1 MPEWTDTNGEGKPQ
15 QYTDALMEALARLT
29 EAGRTGDLSIAM
41 ENIHLPP
48 EEGKIIQLVNE
59 AVSNYRNAT
68 EYDLMKYKLSGD
80 ALDIALWDLIV
91 DSSDP
96 DQPVYQFTWSPEF
109 RQMLGFTDERSFTNV
124 MRSWSDRLHPDD
136 KERVM
141 KAFSTYLSDYTNEKP
156 YDMEYRLKVK
166 EGHYRYFRA
175 FGAAHRDQNG
185 VLLKAAGALMD
196 IDERVKTERLLEQR
210 EKMLVASAEMAAIFS
225 SHDYRRADRFDEL
238 IKKGLS
244 PVADAVNLDR
254 IVIYRFVDAG
264 AGERFGQ
271 IYRWDKLRGGRISMN
286 SELMVLPN
294 YPVMHNWLMVLS
306 AGMSINTHASM
317 MTMLEFAFLRIF
329 GVKSLLLSPVFIQN
343 ELWGCVAF
351 QDITNERQF
360 DDACVHFMST
370 AAHVWVNAIIRNE
383 EAKR

>member
-1 MPEWTDTNGEGKPQ
+1 MPEWVDTNGEREPQ
-15 QYTDALMEALARLT
+15 QYTDALMEALAQLS
-29 EAGRTGDLSIAM
+29 EAGRTGDLSVAM
-41 ENIHLPP
+41 ENIQLPP
-48 EEGKIIQLVNE
+48 DESKIMQLVNE
-59 AVSNYRNAT
+59 AVSNYRSAT
-68 EYDLMKYKLSGD
+68 EYDLMKYKLTGD
-80 ALDIALWDLIV
+80 ALNVALWDLLV

-96 DQPVYQFTWSPEF
+96 AQPVYQFTWSQEF

-156 YDMEYRLKVK
+156 YDMEYRLKMK
-166 EGHYRYFRA
+166 EGHYRHFRA
-175 FGAAHRDQNG
+175 LGAAHRDQKG

-196 IDERVKTERLLEQR
+196 IDERIKTERLLEQR

-225 SHDYRRADRFDEL
+225 SHDYRRTDRFDEL

-271 IYRWDKLRGGRISMN
+271 IYRWDKLRGGRISIN
-286 SELMVLPN
+286 SEMMVLPN
-294 YPVMHNWLMVLS
+294 YPVMHNWFMVLS

-317 MTMLEFAFLRIF
+317 MTMLEFSFLRIF
-329 GVKSLLLSPVFIQN
+329 GVKSLLLSPVFIHN
-343 ELWGCVAF
+343 RLWGCVAF

-360 DDACVHFMST
+360 DDACVHFMTT
-370 AAHVWVNAIIRNE
+370 AAHLWVNAIIRNE